1 MTIIL
6 NGRVECM
13 KSHQQRTT
21 LQSAR
26 YQYLETKLE
35 DLVVLAE
42 REFQATILAEREL
55 QAAVLTERE
64 FQATVLTEREFQK
77 AVLAA
82 HKETYGAAG
91 REEDGT
97 TTEEAEDGTTIEKTK
112 SPTEP

>member
-21 LQSAR
+21 LQSAG
-26 YQYLETKLE
+26 YQYSETKLVRLE

-42 REFQATILAEREL
+42 REFQVTILA
-55 QAAVLTERE
+55 
-64 FQATVLTEREFQK
+64 EREFQK

-97 TTEEAEDGTTIEKTK
+97 ATEEAEDGTTTEETK

>member
-1 MTIIL
+1 M
-6 NGRVECM
+6 
-13 KSHQQRTT
+13 
-21 LQSAR
+21 
-26 YQYLETKLE
+26 
-35 DLVVLAE
+35 VLAE
-42 REFQATILAEREL
+42 REFQAAILAEREL

-64 FQATVLTEREFQK
+64 FQAAVLTEREFQK

-97 TTEEAEDGTTIEKTK
+97 TIEKTK